1 MLPEGDRRPV
11 TVSSACMRPDG
22 LPDFALP
29 QVEVTHAQA
38 ENGLHL
44 YFAEAEL
51 LRAGHEEPLVHF
63 PSGEAPA
70 LLLPAVRAYLA
81 ARPADTATP
90 GAR

>member
-11 TVSSACMRPDG
+11 TVISACMRPDG
-22 LPDFALP
+22 LPDFVIT
-29 QVEVTHAQA
+29 QVEVTHEQA

-51 LRAGHEEPLVHF
+51 LRAGYEEPFVHF

-70 LLLPAVRAYLA
+70 FLLPAVRAYLA
-81 ARPADTATP
+81 AQPADTVTP
-90 GAR
+90 AAG